1 MSTAKFV
8 SSLIINGDKLDFYG
22 LSDLTY
28 NTNKIASK
36 FNDIYQNSLS
46 LISTQITDPLSINVL
61 TSKTMPTINTSTCIT
76 NSNQPIIYY
85 INCVQDKYKT

>member
-61 TSKTMPTINTSTCIT
+61 TSKTMSTINTSTCIA